1 MVEPQPSLANL
12 PQELQE
18 MVVAHLTHS
27 DTAICTYVSQSWK
40 QLFTPFVW
48 RQIHQKDWQGSSAI
62 AWLAAFLNSCRL
74 GALKAYGH
82 HVQSIKLQ
90 DLHMFIDYAPLTL
103 PCLIRAE
110 FADPWSNVKTA
121 GFIGRCTGGLRM
133 LVIHERIDGEG
144 VKFES
149 SSVAALL
156 KHAAALEIVRIESPL
171 CFDSKHIQQLLCS
184 AYNLKTLD
192 LLGEERGLKRVDGY
206 LDAND
211 IVDSEWVCTGL
222 EFFGCRIGNIPRPE
236 ITHYIMGKP
245 AKRIVVAG
253 THQESVELQ
262 KKYFDSLSLSLD
274 SGLGLLKDLKELKT
288 VGVPDMEVYIECN
301 KEQAWVKENWPKCDG
316 ISSDDYEDYFN
327 GRYQDRQNPFLDSCT
342 CHEHDFDLD

>member
-1 MVEPQPSLANL
+1 LV
-12 PQELQE
+12 
-18 MVVAHLTHS
+18 
-27 DTAICTYVSQSWK
+27 
-40 QLFTPFVW
+40 
-48 RQIHQKDWQGSSAI
+48 
-62 AWLAAFLNSCRL
+62 
-74 GALKAYGH
+74 ALKAYGH
-82 HVQSIKLQ
+82 HIQSIKLK
-90 DLHMFIDYAPLTL
+90 DLHMFMDYAPSTL

-121 GFIGRCTGGLRM
+121 DFIGRCTRGLRM

-144 VKFES
+144 VKFEY

-184 AYNLKTLD
+184 AFNLKTLD
-192 LLGEERGLKRVDGY
+192 LLGEERGLKRVDGF

-262 KKYFDSLSLSLD
+262 KKVYAQLGRLTKLQQLHLGRYIDKDEWDKKGLSYEELWYFDGLSLSLD
-274 SGLGLLKDLKELKT
+274 SGLGLLKDIKELKT

-301 KEQAWVKENWPKCDG
+301 KEQAWVKENWP
-316 ISSDDYEDYFN
+316 
-327 GRYQDRQNPFLDSCT
+327 
-342 CHEHDFDLD
+342 